1 MPDPFIFLDKWTTWT
16 RLTGNADDDWA
27 DRLNHIVT
35 VVLLIAFSV
44 FVVGGSYM
52 DERIACWMPGE
63 YTAHMAKYTV
73 NYCWVQNT
81 YFIPM
86 EENVPKGNNREH
98 ELTYYQYV
106 PMILLF
112 SALLFKLPSVVWR
125 AFSGFSGVDIR
136 KLVEMTAEA
145 HYVDDAKRD
154 AKIEEIV
161 CTIDRWLEGNRQYHW
176 NCLVRMR
183 QKLSRL
189 CFCLNRREGT
199 YLTGLYL
206 ISKLMFCV
214 NVICQFYI
222 LDAFLGGFYSY
233 WGIEAIRTLAVEHQL
248 KESRRFPRVSLCSFS
263 VRGIQQK
270 DHTVQCV
277 LPLNL
282 FNEKIFLFLW
292 FWFVFVA
299 ISTGANLMSWIWHL
313 IVRRNRVSFVK
324 KYLKIKGRL
333 QTTTDKSLCTKFG
346 NYLRDD
352 GIFLLQLLA
361 RNSNPLHVTDV
372 INGLWDRFLE
382 KPISKKVL
390 ADLRPPNLQNNNKG
404 DNKASYI

>member
-1 MPDPFIFLDKWTTWT
+1 MIQLY
-16 RLTGNADDDWA
+16 
-27 DRLNHIVT
+27 
-35 VVLLIAFSV
+35 LIKV
-44 FVVGGSYM
+44 
-52 DERIACWMPGE
+52 
-63 YTAHMAKYTV
+63 
-73 NYCWVQNT
+73 
-81 YFIPM
+81 
-86 EENVPKGNNREH
+86 
-98 ELTYYQYV
+98 YQ
-106 PMILLF
+106 
-112 SALLFKLPSVVWR
+112 LPSVVWR

-136 KLVEMTAEA
+136 KLVEMTAKA

-214 NVICQFYI
+214 NVVCQFYI
-222 LDAFLGGFYSY
+222 LDAFLGGFFRY
-233 WGIEAIRTLAVEHQL
+233 WGIEAIHTLAVEHQL

-270 DHTVQCV
+270 CV

-313 IVRRNRVSFVK
+313 IVSRNRVSFVK

-333 QTTTDKSLCTKFG
+333 KTTTDKSLCTKFG

-372 INGLWDRFLE
+372 INGLWGRFLE

-390 ADLRPPNLQNNNKG
+390 ADQRPPNVQNNNKG

>member
-1 MPDPFIFLDKWTTWT
+1 FIFLDKWTTWT

-44 FVVGGSYM
+44 FV
-52 DERIACWMPGE
+52 
-63 YTAHMAKYTV
+63 
-73 NYCWVQNT
+73 NT

-112 SALLFKLPSVVWR
+112 SALLVVWR

-270 DHTVQCV
+270 CSVSYPSIYSMRRSSCFCGSGSYL
-277 LPLNL
+277 LP
-282 FNEKIFLFLW
+282 FQSEQTSCPGYGTSSSAEIG
-292 FWFVFVA
+292 
-299 ISTGANLMSWIWHL
+299 SPS
-313 IVRRNRVSFVK
+313 
-324 KYLKIKGRL
+324 L

-404 DNKASYI
+404 DNK